1 MAKNKK
7 KTLGFDWKIVLL
19 IQVIA
24 SVALLIS
31 VMRLGMLPTLY
42 LGIVAGILALLCL
55 IFAVMMKPRKKK
67 NSIGKLFAKVV
78 SLLLSILL
86 ALGCLYI
93 EKGNSVLDIIAGAN
107 KQITRYSLFVL
118 ADNEADKLKDLEID
132 TFNLCQMNDKPA
144 HIQEVLN
151 ALNEDASMDYETVS
165 NYTELAQSLYDKEVD
180 AILMNEAFIGLLE
193 DTYPT
198 FATDTKSVWHYDI
211 IEDVEDISKEAD
223 VTKETFT
230 IYVSGIDTTGPIS
243 SVSRS
248 DVNMLITVNPVSKQI
263 LMTSIPRDYFVPFA
277 NYDYQTSDKLTHAGL
292 AGVENSVKTIENFLD
307 IEINYYARVN
317 FTSLQ
322 TIVDALGGIT
332 VYSEHSFR
340 AFTNPNVYIYE
351 GYNDLDGEKALAF
364 VRERYSLPNGDNDRV
379 YNQQLVIKAMI
390 EKALSP
396 SIITNYT
403 SILDAVSG
411 AIELNMDSKD
421 IMKFIRAQL
430 KDMSGYTFHSQ
441 QLSGWG
447 DTRYGGA
454 YYPYEPLY
462 YMIPDE
468 NSVEQCK
475 QMIKQMTYSSN

>member
-19 IQVIA
+19 IQVVA
-24 SVALLIS
+24 SATLLIS

-55 IFAVMMKPRKKK
+55 IFAVTMKPRKKK

-132 TFNLCQMNDKPA
+132 TFNLCQMNDNPA

-151 ALNEDASMDYETVS
+151 ELNEDASMDYETIS

-193 DTYPT
+193 DTYPK
-198 FATDTKSVWHYDI
+198 FASDTKSVWHYDI

-277 NYDYQTSDKLTHAGL
+277 NFDYQTSDKLTHAGL

-307 IEINYYARVN
+307 IEINYYAKVN
-317 FTSLQ
+317 FTSLE

-332 VYSEHSFR
+332 VDSPY
-340 AFTNPNVYIYE
+340 AFTSLHGNYWFNQGLNE
-351 GYNDLDGEKALAF
+351 MDGHKALCF
-364 VRERYSLPNGDNDRV
+364 VRERYSLPHGDNDRV

-430 KDMSGYTFHSQ
+430 NDMSGYTFHSQ

-454 YYPYEPLY
+454 YYPYEALY
-462 YMIPDE
+462 YMIPNDD
-468 NSVEQCK
+468 SVEECK